1 MKYVTHIF
9 RDRWVFVQWIVG
21 CICIMVW
28 IAHFALL
35 ITEKNSICCKIFK
48 VCLTILRHCK
58 VKGETLYP
66 ESLKCICIF
75 TDISNFTSLRVFFLH
90 IPKALLKSHC
100 QSCLLQD
107 LPFLVPF
114 LFVIFCIVV
123 GAWSL
128 MLLTTLNF
136 VGVAIERIMAKFFEL
151 LL

>member
-1 MKYVTHIF
+1 M
-9 RDRWVFVQWIVG
+9 
-21 CICIMVW
+21 
-28 IAHFALL
+28 
-35 ITEKNSICCKIFK
+35 
-48 VCLTILRHCK
+48 
-58 VKGETLYP
+58 KGETLYP

-128 MLLTTLNF
+128 MVLTTLNF
-136 VGVAIERIMAKFFEL
+136 VGVAIPRVLREL
-151 LL
+151 WLSFLNSCYKRNL